1 MDNSIIYKKN
11 SNISE
16 NYFTISDSKKKVHIN
31 DLPYEILKIIFK
43 DLKNNYQAYKFIF
56 SMSSMERNIT

>member
-16 NYFTISDSKKKVHIN
+16 NYFTISDSKKK
-31 DLPYEILKIIFK
+31 YILMI
-43 DLKNNYQAYKFIF
+43 YHMKF
-56 SMSSMERNIT
+56 